1 MILRAART
9 GDLPTIM
16 ELERAGFAPSEQWS
30 ESSWRAELDGA
41 DRVVLVATEPAAG
54 DGEGLLGVVTYQA
67 GPDTADL
74 MRIVVAPSA
83 RRRRVGRALVQ
94 AGMMQLNGRVEQV
107 LLEVRHDNAPA
118 IALYTGCGFTT
129 VATRHDYYGTGAH
142 ALVMRAPVETD
153 LPRFIRPQ
161 SKGTRDD

>member
-9 GDLPTIM
+9 GDLPAIM
-16 ELERAGFAPSEQWS
+16 ELERAGFAPNEQWS
-30 ESSWRAELDGA
+30 ETSWRAELDGA
-41 DRVVLVATEPAAG
+41 DRIVLVA
-54 DGEGLLGVVTYQA
+54 GEDAGLLGVVTYQA

-129 VATRHDYYGTGAH
+129 LATRQDYYGTGAH

-153 LPRFIRPQ
+153 LPRFVRPP
-161 SKGTRDD
+161 SEGNPS